1 MSTAPRAPRP
11 AFGRSLLRL
20 FTVQGS
26 WNYERMQGVGM
37 GVAEEPLLRDLR
49 VAGNGVVYR
58 AAVARG
64 AHFFNAHPYLCGL
77 AVGAAA
83 RAEHEGVPP
92 EQVERLRTALCGP
105 LGSLGDRL
113 VWAGWLPFTSGL
125 ALIGVAL
132 GLGLPA
138 VLGFL
143 VLFNA
148 GHVALRWWALRAGWT
163 HGVRVA
169 VALRQPLL
177 QRATAVSGP
186 AMALMVGAALPL
198 AAQYLISGF
207 EGWWRVALAGVAAGG
222 VAPVWGVRPPPPGAP
237 GGLGPAPLP
246 APPVGLLAGSWRR

>member
-1 MSTAPRAPRP
+1 MSEATRARP
-11 AFGRSLLRL
+11 PLGRTLLRL

-49 VAGNGVVYR
+49 SEGNGARYR
-58 AAVARG
+58 AAVARA

-83 RAEHEGVPP
+83 RAEHDGVAP

-113 VWAGWLPFTSGL
+113 VWAGWLPLTSGL

-132 GLGLPA
+132 GLGLRA

-143 VLFNA
+143 VVYNA
-148 GHVALRWWALRAGWT
+148 GHVALRWWALRAGWRY
-163 HGVRVA
+163 GSRVA
-169 VALRQPLL
+169 VALREPVL
-177 QRATAVSGP
+177 QRATALSGP
-186 AMALMVGAALPL
+186 AMALAVGAALPL
-198 AAQYLISGF
+198 VAQSLSGEF
-207 EGWWRVALAGVAAGG
+207 LGWWRVALAVVGAGGFALLWWRRATLTGLRVGLVLLAVAA
-222 VAPVWGVRPPPPGAP
+222 
-237 GGLGPAPLP
+237 L
-246 APPVGLLAGSWRR
+246 VGWLWP